1 MIIAQP
7 IAPLSDM
14 PSQCVHASHHR
25 NEAVKLRVLE
35 RYLRRN
41 SRPRRVPKVVSSP

>member
-7 IAPLSDM
+7 IVPLSDM
-14 PSQCVHASHHR
+14 PSQFEHASHRR
-25 NEAVKLRVLE
+25 NEAVKLRVRE

-41 SRPRRVPKVVSSP
+41 SRPR